1 MTQDFLE
8 PRPNAMLLFTKLT
21 YWKTDNTG
29 SYANLIHPS
38 TIQDVSDHFPRLKWS
53 GCFASTIHEENRLKP
68 WAHTTTLGEE
78 EFSNKVLGNTLMAP
92 YE

>member
-78 EFSNKVLGNTLMAP
+78 EFSSKVLGNTLMAP